1 MRERPIIMG
10 ADSVRAILDGR
21 KTQTRRVINP
31 HKYNIAGWDMPRT
44 KEDMEYGYPFAENGD
59 GDFVSVVDWCP
70 YGRVGD
76 RLWVRETW
84 GVVSHTFDENEN
96 ICDWKPNRPA
106 TPIQELKF
114 GTGYYDGYVI
124 YEADG
129 GFEWNAGD
137 DCSIETKSYWKS
149 SMFMP
154 RRASRITLEI
164 TDIRVERVQDIS
176 EEDALAEGVISD
188 DEYAYWAG
196 EDNLFPCPRCEGYQ
210 VHNAFGH
217 DYGIT
222 EVDCTYCDTQKKR
235 YRIVWDSLNAK
246 RGYPWESNPWVWV
259 ISFKRVHNQKEE

>member
-1 MRERPIIMG
+1 MKERPIIMG
-10 ADSVRAILDGR
+10 AESVRAILEGR
-21 KTQTRRVINP
+21 KTQTRRVIDP
-31 HKYNIAGWDMPRT
+31 HKYNIGGWDMPRT
-44 KEDMEYGYPFAENGD
+44 KEDIEAGYPVAENAD

-76 RLWVRETW
+76 RLWVRETVFFETFHQQSDEELERDGFNPNI
-84 GVVSHTFDENEN
+84 GVWVY
-96 ICDWKPNRPA
+96 R
-106 TPIQELKF
+106 
-114 GTGYYDGYVI
+114 
-124 YEADG
+124 ADNHDYPTITAN
-129 GFEWNAGD
+129 WT
-137 DCSIETKSYWKS
+137 SP
-149 SMFMP
+149 MFMP
-154 RRASRITLEI
+154 RIASRITLEI

-259 ISFKRVHNQKEE
+259 VSFKVVKV